1 MLFRHVDAEKITAV
15 PYDVPVIGYHN
26 QTVNTLRLWNA
37 EPSPFPVHQN
47 VLKYKRDTEMVSEFL
62 YPDDTND
69 EGKILRL
76 KQQYFLVSA
85 SINSIVR

>member
-1 MLFRHVDAEKITAV
+1 MSMLRTITAV

-47 VLKYKRDTEMVSEFL
+47 VLKYKRETEMCF
-62 YPDDTND
+62 
-69 EGKILRL
+69 
-76 KQQYFLVSA
+76 
-85 SINSIVR
+85 